1 MHETPNSVRGNSSPF
16 SPVQISAPH
25 PCKQANSSLLA
36 PAGTSQLRARQTCTA
51 LGTSCSLIAR
61 ITKCL
66 SRRENDSLTSER
78 QRTPRAAMLIVSQMD
93 ASFDPK
99 SSGFH
104 TNPFCSP
111 MGEERASTGCTVLQ
125 SCPSLGFWGSIC
137 PRWGEGAEGMEGQS
151 IATVWMGFSRVKS
164 RKPAR
169 PRQAFCR
176 DSMKTSV

>member
-1 MHETPNSVRGNSSPF
+1 MHETPNSVRGNSSPS

-78 QRTPRAAMLIVSQMD
+78 QRTPRAAMLISVTDGCQLWPEVQWLSHQSFLQPHGRGESQHRVYGATILPQSGLLGQHLSPVGRRCRGYGGPEHCHGLD
-93 ASFDPK
+93 GVFK
-99 SSGFH
+99 S
-104 TNPFCSP
+104 
-111 MGEERASTGCTVLQ
+111 
-125 SCPSLGFWGSIC
+125 
-137 PRWGEGAEGMEGQS
+137 
-151 IATVWMGFSRVKS
+151 
-164 RKPAR
+164 
-169 PRQAFCR
+169 
-176 DSMKTSV
+176 